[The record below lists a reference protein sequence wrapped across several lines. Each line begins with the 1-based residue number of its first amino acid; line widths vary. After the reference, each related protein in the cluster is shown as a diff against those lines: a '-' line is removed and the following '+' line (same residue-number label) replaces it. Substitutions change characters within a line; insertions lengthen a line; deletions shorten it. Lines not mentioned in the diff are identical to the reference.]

1 MTSVVLFS
9 WRNGRDVGAQTPWTA
24 SGTSKAMWSKNTEE
38 LTRLDAV
45 S

>member
-9 WRNGRDVGAQTPWTA
+9 CWKGRDNGAQTPWTA

-38 LTRLDAV
+38 LTC
-45 S
+45 